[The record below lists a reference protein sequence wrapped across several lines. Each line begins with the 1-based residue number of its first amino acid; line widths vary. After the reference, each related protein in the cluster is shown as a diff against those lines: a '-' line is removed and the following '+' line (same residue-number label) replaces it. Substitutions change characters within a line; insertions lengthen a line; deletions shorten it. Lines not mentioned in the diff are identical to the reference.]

1 MNNEER
7 QFERDLNPEE
17 QHIDA
22 LLSNAMAVPMPTGL
36 EERITSASL
45 QQLAEACDQVLE
57 QQLDHAFAIPAP
69 EQLTTRIYNAS
80 VGDLRNGQPVVIARI
95 NRGVIWREVALAA
108 SILFA
113 VFVAIRF
120 GPVQPSVST
129 QTQIASNVVLSLED
143 EELLLEDLNLSDYSY
158 LTDTRELAFAD
169 VAIGLENI
177 RNDLELWQYGL
188 LSD

>member
-7 QFERDLNPEE
+7 QFERALNPEE

-80 VGDLRNGQPVVIARI
+80 VGDLRNGQPAVIARI
-95 NRGVIWREVALAA
+95 NRGAIWREVLVCLTDLSYI
-108 SILFA
+108 SIVLP
-113 VFVAIRF
+113 RRLE
-120 GPVQPSVST
+120 QRYKT
-129 QTQIASNVVLSLED
+129 YQIAGVAVVLSSTTSVQSPFS
-143 EELLLEDLNLSDYSY
+143 N
-158 LTDTRELAFAD
+158 
-169 VAIGLENI
+169 G
-177 RNDLELWQYGL
+177 
-188 LSD
+188 